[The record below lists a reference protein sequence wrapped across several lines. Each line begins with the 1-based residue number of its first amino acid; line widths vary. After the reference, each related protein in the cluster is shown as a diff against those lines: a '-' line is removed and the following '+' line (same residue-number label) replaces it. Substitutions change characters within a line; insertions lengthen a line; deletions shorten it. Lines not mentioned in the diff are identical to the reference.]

1 MTHKDHRG
9 HHGKHDAAW
18 KTFKKKETGLPTYK
32 PKHFA
37 KLEQRVSGR
46 VQVAGAPG
54 YNDDRMVFMHTYQQY
69 PQVIVYCECETDVVA
84 ALKFARKSRLMVTA
98 RSGGHCTAGY
108 SVNDQVVIDTSG
120 LNHVIVDEDT
130 PSVRCGP
137 GVAFRK
143 LNRMLEYHKLHLPGG
158 GCETVNVAGY
168 MMGGGYGFTS
178 RLFGMNCDWVTGVR
192 MALADGSIVNANA
205 QENTDL
211 FWAVRGG
218 TGNQFGI
225 LLEITYDPVP
235 LDRKFFGFGLRW
247 DMRHQHEAD
256 IARVCRVLEL
266 LQAEYSNCAPK
277 KSDCEQENSDCKPE
291 YSHSQPEYS
300 NCEPENS
307 NCAPAKM
314 GHQALL
320 MYLPDANHPD
330 GQIPCLSLR
339 GLYDGTRDEAKPA
352 LDPLLDTLED
362 PQKDVE
368 IWTHKHRYTRLN
380 EILLQTVNP
389 PGNDMPTVSM
399 NTKPLVEGWLINE
412 HHTAD
417 RWREVVEHFLNAP
430 DKTCFIALEFYGGA
444 IADRDPTDMA
454 FVHRDPSVDM
464 FSWAFWTFDS
474 HKDATVKWLDDLGT
488 IAKAMGSGRR
498 YQNYPRRGTE
508 DFLTAYFGENL
519 TRLQEIKAA
528 YDPHNMFWFEQ
539 SLGPKPA
546 PPEKHPRKQSDVKN
560 GEPS

>member
-1 MTHKDHRG
+1 LFKQGDFGLKLKDH
-9 HHGKHDAAW
+9 HNNDVHW
-18 KTFKKKETGLPTYK
+18 KAFKQNETGLPSYK
-32 PKHFA
+32 AERFA
-37 KLEQRVSGR
+37 KLLQRVSGR

-54 YNDDRMVFMHTYQQY
+54 YNDDRMVFMHSYQHY
-69 PQVIVYCECETDVVA
+69 PEVIVYCECETDVVA
-84 ALKFARKSRLMVTA
+84 ALEFARKCRMQVTA

-120 LNHVIVDEDT
+120 INHVLVDAER

-137 GVAFRK
+137 GVTFRK
-143 LNRMLEYHKLHLPGG
+143 LNRMLEHHRLHLPGG

-178 RLFGMNCDWVTGVR
+178 RLFGMNCDRVTGVR
-192 MALADGSIVNANA
+192 MALADGRIVTADA
-205 QENTDL
+205 ATNTDL

-247 DMRHQHEAD
+247 DMRHRHEAD
-256 IARVCRVLEL
+256 IERVCRVLAL
-266 LQAEYSNCAPK
+266 LQAEYSNFGP
-277 KSDCEQENSDCKPE
+277 DR
-291 YSHSQPEYS
+291 
-300 NCEPENS
+300 
-307 NCAPAKM
+307 M

-320 MYLPDANHPD
+320 MYLPDASHPD

-339 GLYDGTRDEAKPA
+339 GLYDGTEAEAKPA
-352 LDPLLDTLED
+352 LDPLLNTLED
-362 PQKDVE
+362 PRRDVE

-380 EILLQTVNP
+380 ELLLQTVNP
-389 PGNDMPTVSM
+389 PGLDMPNVSM

-412 HHTAD
+412 HHSAE
-417 RWREVVEHFLNAP
+417 RWRDVVEHFLNAP

-444 IADRDPTDMA
+444 IAERAPTDMA

-474 HKDATVKWLDDLGT
+474 HRQASIDWLDGLGV
-488 IAKAMGSGRR
+488 IAKGMGSGRR
-498 YQNYPRRGTE
+498 YQNYPRRRTE
-508 DFLTAYFGENL
+508 DFLTAYFGQNL
-519 TRLQEIKAA
+519 PRLQEIKKC
-528 YDPHNMFWFEQ
+528 YDPDNMFWFEQ
-539 SLGPKPA
+539 SLGPKPE
-546 PPEKHPRKQSDVKN
+546 PHTESGHDDPEARN
-560 GEPS
+560 AEPA

>member
-1 MTHKDHRG
+1 MTHRDHRG
-9 HHGKHDAAW
+9 HHHKHDADW
-18 KTFKKKETGLPTYK
+18 KTFKKKEKGLPSYK

-46 VQVAGAPG
+46 VQVAGAAG

-84 ALKFARKSRLMVTA
+84 ALEFAHKSRLMVTA

-120 LNHVIVDEDT
+120 MNHVIVEPDV
-130 PSVRCGP
+130 PLVRCGP
-137 GVAFRK
+137 GVPFRK
-143 LNRMLEYHKLHLPGG
+143 LNRMLDYHKLHLPGG

-178 RLFGMNCDWVTGVR
+178 RLFGMNCDRVTGVR
-192 MALADGSIVNANA
+192 MALADGTIVNANEN
-205 QENTDL
+205 ENTDL

-247 DMRHQHEAD
+247 NMRHKHEAD
-256 IARVCRVLEL
+256 IERVCRVLER
-266 LQAEYSNCAPK
+266 LQAEYSN
-277 KSDCEQENSDCKPE
+277 SG
-291 YSHSQPEYS
+291 
-300 NCEPENS
+300 
-307 NCAPAKM
+307 PAKM

-320 MYLPDANHPD
+320 MYLPDADHPD

-339 GLYDGTRDEAKPA
+339 GLYDGTREEAKPA
-352 LDPLLDTLED
+352 LDPLLDMLED
-362 PQKDVE
+362 PRKDVE
-368 IWTHKHRYTRLN
+368 IWTHKHHYTRLN
-380 EILLQTVNP
+380 EMLLQTVNP
-389 PGNDMPTVSM
+389 PGHDMPTVSM

-412 HHTAD
+412 HHSAD
-417 RWREVVEHFLNAP
+417 RWRDVVEQFLNAP
-430 DKTCFIALEFYGGA
+430 DKTCFIAIEFYGGA
-444 IADRDPTDMA
+444 IADRDPTEMA
-454 FVHRDPSVDM
+454 FVHRDPSIDM

-488 IAKAMGSGRR
+488 IAKGMGSGRR

-508 DFLTAYFGENL
+508 DFLTAYFGQNL
-519 TRLQEIKAA
+519 PRLKEIKAKL
-528 YDPHNMFWFEQ
+528 DPHNMFWFEQ
-539 SLGPKPA
+539 SIGDKPI
-546 PPEKHPRKQSDVKN
+546 PPDDEGSRMNAIKT
-560 GEPS
+560 GEPA